1 MDDRTQKIEL
11 LSRMNRQRAAA
22 PAFLAGLSET
32 LGEPIEASALTPVSD
47 ADTIQ
52 EAFRTGYQ
60 SAISQGTLSYRRIFP
75 PHKRSTLF
83 SIVDCFAE
91 SLPSEEVFLLSKLGK
106 DRPVVKLDISVLLR
120 HAASVIKFDGDSLSA
135 LSRDLSQGVLIDHN
149 SDDPH
154 EAYEIV
160 VWGERWPLPLLALS
174 YPRQGN
180 PKEAH

>member
-11 LSRMNRQRAAA
+11 LSRMNRQRATA
-22 PAFLAGLSET
+22 PAFLAGLSDR
-32 LGEPIEASALTPVSD
+32 LGEPIEVSALIPVLE

-60 SAISQGTLSYRRIFP
+60 SAISQGTLSYRRTFR
-75 PHKRSTLF
+75 PHERSTLF

-91 SLPSEEVFLLSKLGK
+91 SLPAEEVFLLSKLGK
-106 DRPVVKLDISVLLR
+106 DRGVVKLDISVLLR
-120 HAASVIKFDGDSLSA
+120 HTASVIKFDGDSLSA
-135 LSRDLSQGVLIDHN
+135 LSRDLSQGVLIDH
-149 SDDPH
+149 SADDLH

-174 YPRQGN
+174 SPRRGN
-180 PKEAH
+180 HEEAH